1 MRAVD
6 LLTIAY
12 LALSLAALAGPHRP
26 ARWPLLL
33 LTHLGLIAAIW
44 AVGRVPTKPV
54 GSTFAKVL
62 RVVRSWYPLLI
73 VPYLYTELPL
83 LNQSL
88 ASGYYDAAIVALEQ
102 TVFRTQ
108 PAQRLAGAL
117 PWPALSEIL
126 HAGYLSYYL
135 LIYVPP
141 LVLYAQGRRHAYARA
156 LFYEML
162 TFYACY
168 LVFIVFPVQGPF
180 HLWTAPPGVPDGPVR
195 ALTLRILE
203 AGSSRGAA
211 FPSSH
216 VAVALM
222 QTLVGFRWLPR
233 LAPVL
238 ALLTVALGVGAV
250 YGGFHYATDVILGA
264 AAAFALVPV
273 ARVLHRRLARW
284 NARCAARRKRFAV
297 TERQV

>member
-6 LLTIAY
+6 LLTVAY
-12 LALSLAALAGPHRP
+12 LAVSVIALVGPGRP

-73 VPYLYTELPL
+73 VPFLYTELPR

-88 ASGYYDAAIVALEQ
+88 ASGYYDSAIVALEQ
-102 TVFRTQ
+102 MVFGTQ

-117 PWPALSEIL
+117 PLPALSEIL
-126 HAGYLSYYL
+126 HAGYLSYYV
-135 LIYVPP
+135 LIYAPP
-141 LVLYAQGRRHAYARA
+141 LVLYAQGRRHAYARV

-168 LVFIVFPVQGPF
+168 LVFIVFPVQGPRY
-180 HLWTAPPGVPDGPVR
+180 LWPAPPGVPAGSVR
-195 ALTLRILE
+195 ALALQLLE

-216 VAVALM
+216 VAVAVM
-222 QTLVGFRWLPR
+222 QTLVAFRWLPR

-238 ALLTVALGVGAV
+238 ALLTVALAVGAV

-264 AAAFALVPV
+264 AVAVALFPV
-273 ARVLHRRLARW
+273 GRVLHRRLARW
-284 NARCAARRKRFAV
+284 NIRSAHRRVRFAA
-297 TERQV
+297 TERQI